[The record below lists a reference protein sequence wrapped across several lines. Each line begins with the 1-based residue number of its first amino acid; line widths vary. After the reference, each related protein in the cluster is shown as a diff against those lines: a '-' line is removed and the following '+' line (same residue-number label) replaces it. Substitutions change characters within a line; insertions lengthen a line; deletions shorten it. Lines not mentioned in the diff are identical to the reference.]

1 MVAGALA
8 VVPAFNLLVP
18 SADVLGTEHFPAP
31 GVQVWASVS
40 RLLSQGASQLHPAAQ
55 QAIVVGLVAG
65 AVLTLLE
72 KFLPRRFRA
81 LVPSPTAVG
90 VSFMIPF
97 ANSLAFFLGA
107 LAAEIVRRRRPVEV
121 EGTVT
126 PVASGFIAG
135 ESLMGVAIAMAIAL
149 LAR

>member
-1 MVAGALA
+1 

-18 SADVLGTEHFPAP
+18 SADTLGTEHFPAP

-55 QAIVVGLVAG
+55 QAIAVGLVTG
-65 AVLTLLE
+65 AVLALLE
-72 KFLPRRFRA
+72 RFLPRRLRA

-107 LAAEIVRRRRPVEV
+107 LAAEIVRRRRPPQLDA
-121 EGTVT
+121 TVT

-135 ESLMGVAIAMAIAL
+135 ESLMGVLIAVAIAL